1 MPTANLKA
9 SIRVSKGILQS
20 LWEDARAKDFTFFGM
35 CIKTNQE
42 YRVDDLITL
51 SLSLELDMGL
61 ISVEHIHARVARVH
75 KLVGF
80 YEYGL
85 EFDKKVVA
93 KPDQPYR
100 HEPAA
105 YRERA
110 AEAGRPISPTGH
122 PENRLRHFAALG
134 STLQG

>member
-1 MPTANLKA
+1 MITELRARTRMPTANLKA

-20 LWEDARAKDFTFFGM
+20 LWEDARARDFTFFGM
-35 CIKTNQE
+35 CIKTNRE

-85 EFDKKVVA
+85 EFDKKVV
-93 KPDQPYR
+93 QN
-100 HEPAA
+100 
-105 YRERA
+105 
-110 AEAGRPISPTGH
+110 PTSH
-122 PENRLRHFAALG
+122 IAMNLLRIENVLQKQAAL
-134 STLQG
+134 SARLATQKIA